1 MTNLREHK
9 CHHIDWRQ
17 ERTWMWRFQWCHRS
31 KVLKAHGEHRH
42 IMPGDCLT
50 SGGALRKVEWPAWA
64 LMEGRT
70 QDKGHLAPPLPWLC
84 AIDKRWH
91 YGQDTWVS
99 KRRHTSPHTW
109 LKPKVDCWKSRPELT
124 LSLVWWKSPKVSM
137 SASFWW
143 HNLMWSRKKKKKK
156 ILQQEQ
162 SAVLLEPANHRAPGQ
177 LQRHEFTGASGQCH
191 LYHNPGQPQ
200 AQDGLTNFQSRYS
213 KAWGPLRP
221 GTQAGTLL
229 ALV

>member
-156 ILQQEQ
+156 YCNRSNLPSSWNQPTTGPQDNSRGMSSLGHLVNVICTTTLANPRHKMVLQIFNQGILKHGALWGLGPRQ
-162 SAVLLEPANHRAPGQ
+162 APY
-177 LQRHEFTGASGQCH
+177 L
-191 LYHNPGQPQ
+191 P
-200 AQDGLTNFQSRYS
+200 
-213 KAWGPLRP
+213 
-221 GTQAGTLL
+221 
-229 ALV
+229 